1 MSVARKFVVAV
12 AMAVIAVPFSGA
24 EPSDAL
30 AAGRQHIANKQFE
43 AAVRVL
49 QDAVPN
55 AAAMTEPRRTQA
67 LAALHFY
74 TAVAFSGMKDDRNTR
89 DALEHFFF
97 LSPNMK
103 TIDPAKF
110 DAEFVRHF
118 NEVSAS
124 MTMERPAAF
133 DAAYPAYRMF
143 RDEAPQ
149 ERPLD
154 QWGAGP
160 EMTLLGTAAEKT
172 EWRQLRDED
181 ARRQFIETFWKRRD
195 RTPEDDTNEVRAE
208 FLRRIA
214 FADQAFVTESTRGAL
229 TDRGRVFVLLGPP
242 SIVRHANLTERDG
255 ARVVGKRGPITASSS
270 GPGGRASWAA
280 MELSERALLTPSL
293 DPTVKGKVER
303 WIYGRDQL
311 PKGFPDDQVSFKFL
325 TEEGY
330 GENVLQRD
338 FLALKALKDAGQVH

>member
-1 MSVARKFVVAV
+1 MSVARTFFVAV
-12 AMAVIAVPFSGA
+12 ALAFIAVSLLAADPGV
-24 EPSDAL
+24 AL
-30 AAGRQHIANKQFE
+30 AAGRQHIANKQYE

-55 AAAMTEPRRTQA
+55 AAAMTEPNRSQA
-67 LAALHFY
+67 MAALHFY
-74 TAVAFSGMKDDRNTR
+74 TALAFSGMKDDRNTR

-103 TIDPAKF
+103 KIDPSKF

-118 NEVSAS
+118 NEVSAA
-124 MTMERPAAF
+124 MTTERPAAF
-133 DAAYPAYRMF
+133 DAAYPAYKTF
-143 RDEAPQ
+143 RDETPQ

-154 QWGAGP
+154 QWGTGP
-160 EMTLLGTAAEKT
+160 EMTLLGTADEKA
-172 EWRQLRDED
+172 EWRRLRDEGE
-181 ARRQFIETFWKRRD
+181 RRQFIENFWKRRD
-195 RTPEDDTNEVRAE
+195 RTPGDDANEVRTE
-208 FLRRIA
+208 LLRRIA
-214 FADQAFVTESTRGAL
+214 FADQTFVTESTRGAL

-242 SIVRHANLTERDG
+242 SIVRNANLTERDG
-255 ARVVGKRGPITASSS
+255 ARVVGKRGPVTAAAP

-280 MELSERALLTPSL
+280 MEVSERALLTPSL

-338 FLALKALKDAGQVH
+338 FMALKALKDAGQVH